1 MDILM
6 NPYFSGHWME
16 PVHKLSHLLTQA
28 GIRTACPNQTHDG
41 LFRSVKDVHY
51 QNKSLRPAGIFKY
64 ADTIHGNL
72 VHCGNID
79 EPGKHDTMT
88 SQTKNPTKTT
98 NSVCCHWYIKFLEK
112 NLNQSNEITT
122 VTERVPWFPRI
133 WGDVNA
139 KV

>member
-1 MDILM
+1 M
-6 NPYFSGHWME
+6 
-16 PVHKLSHLLTQA
+16 
-28 GIRTACPNQTHDG
+28 QT
-41 LFRSVKDVHY
+41 
-51 QNKSLRPAGIFKY
+51 P
-64 ADTIHGNL
+64 IHGNL
-72 VHCGNID
+72 VHCGSID

-98 NSVCCHWYIKFLEK
+98 NSVCCHWDITFLKK
-112 NLNQSNEITT
+112 NLNQSYEITT